1 MEKKLKIF
9 VDHQIFTMQD
19 YGGISRVFAEMYR
32 RFRELGSIDCNLPLV
47 FSENVYL
54 EDILRTRSIFLKNK
68 FFVKKL
74 AYYLINHLYT
84 FVKMVE
90 GNYDVFL
97 PSYYDPYFL
106 PFLKKKP
113 FVLVI
118 HDMTHEIFPD
128 TVSSKDKTI
137 RWKKKLAYKADKI
150 IAISENTKKDIIR
163 FYDGIDKS
171 KIEVVYWGTTLE
183 LNKTRIQL
191 DLPNKYILFVG
202 SRGKYKNFNRFF
214 QAVSSLL
221 QEDHELNIVCAG
233 SSPFTA
239 EEIIMIEKEG
249 LTKRV
254 RHVRFKDDN
263 ELAYIY
269 NNAICFTYP
278 SLYEGFGCPIL
289 EAFSCE
295 CPVAISNASSLPEVG
310 GNAVITFDPK
320 DKDSIKE
327 AIRRVIKDA
336 ALRKELIKK
345 GKERARMF
353 TYEKTV
359 NNYLRIFWEVR
370 DKTTIIKDIPPAF

>member
-137 RWKKKLAYKADKI
+137 RWKK
-150 IAISENTKKDIIR
+150 S
-163 FYDGIDKS
+163 
-171 KIEVVYWGTTLE
+171 
-183 LNKTRIQL
+183 
-191 DLPNKYILFVG
+191 
-202 SRGKYKNFNRFF
+202 
-214 QAVSSLL
+214 
-221 QEDHELNIVCAG
+221 
-233 SSPFTA
+233 
-239 EEIIMIEKEG
+239 
-249 LTKRV
+249 
-254 RHVRFKDDN
+254 
-263 ELAYIY
+263 
-269 NNAICFTYP
+269 
-278 SLYEGFGCPIL
+278 
-289 EAFSCE
+289 
-295 CPVAISNASSLPEVG
+295 
-310 GNAVITFDPK
+310 
-320 DKDSIKE
+320 
-327 AIRRVIKDA
+327 
-336 ALRKELIKK
+336 
-345 GKERARMF
+345 
-353 TYEKTV
+353 
-359 NNYLRIFWEVR
+359 
-370 DKTTIIKDIPPAF
+370 